1 MSTTNHFISPSHGE
15 MASENPFSVLD
26 LTYAIIET
34 YPPSIRFP
42 YSYPSVTS
50 ELIGPV
56 RAISRLCCT
65 PNMWPTY
72 FTRLVK
78 DRFNFSLGRVNKPHA
93 RRRSGAGSSWPPI
106 QKYFH
111 SGIRSCM
118 RYRMHLAVVRAPV
131 MQRRLCSWSAHDH
144 LIKFVILVRQVQ
156 GRFSGDRNLEKLQS
170 RYIYLCVAKIG

>member
-1 MSTTNHFISPSHGE
+1 

-78 DRFNFSLGRVNKPHA
+78 DRSIFHRDVSTNLMRDDDLG
-93 RRRSGAGSSWPPI
+93 
-106 QKYFH
+106 Q
-111 SGIRSCM
+111 
-118 RYRMHLAVVRAPV
+118 AVLGHPSKSISTPESVHVCDTACIS
-131 MQRRLCSWSAHDH
+131 RL
-144 LIKFVILVRQVQ
+144 
-156 GRFSGDRNLEKLQS
+156 
-170 RYIYLCVAKIG
+170 

>member
-1 MSTTNHFISPSHGE
+1 MLK
-15 MASENPFSVLD
+15 VLD

-65 PNMWPTY
+65 PNMWPTCTSQDLLRTGQY
-72 FTRLVK
+72 IRGFDL
-78 DRFNFSLGRVNKPHA
+78 SPHA

-144 LIKFVILVRQVQ
+144 LIKFIILVRQVQ
-156 GRFSGDRNLEKLQS
+156 GRFSGDHNLEKLQS